1 MIKEITLITHSTQ
14 NLTKNCGLIST
25 LAIGIKTTN

>member
-14 NLTKNCGLIST
+14 NLTKKLWFNID
-25 LAIGIKTTN
+25 IGNRY